1 MGIGVR
7 ILLAL
12 ALILGI
18 SGTATAQE
26 LQSGDVLEITVY
38 QDPKLNRQVV
48 VGPTGMISFPL
59 AGHLQ
64 AGGLSAQALEK
75 SLRARL
81 RSKFTGDLD
90 ITVAVVSRD
99 ETQKPRIYVT
109 GEVQRPGPH
118 IISARTTVLQA
129 ISLAGG
135 LSPFAAKQRIQVVR
149 KIDGVEEIL
158 VFNYRAFESGQDL
171 SGNIDLRAGDVIIV
185 PERGL
190 FE

>member
-7 ILLAL
+7 ILLAT
-12 ALILGI
+12 ALIFGI
-18 SGTATAQE
+18 SGAAAAQE
-26 LQSGDVLEITVY
+26 LQSGDVLEISVY

-64 AGGLSAQALEK
+64 AGGITPQALERT
-75 SLRARL
+75 LRAKL
-81 RSKFTGDLD
+81 RSKYAGDLD

-118 IISARTTVLQA
+118 TISARTTVLQA

-135 LSPFAAKQRIQVVR
+135 LSPFAAKQRIQIVR
-149 KIDGVEEIL
+149 KVGDAEQIH

-171 SGNIDLRAGDVIIV
+171 SGNIDLRSGDVIIV